1 MANQGNL
8 FFSTPNE
15 PGTAVEPETAV
26 EPAPQLPPR
35 HIPRWLLVIEI
46 ALFVILRLYV
56 GALVFLLPWRSV
68 WTTNAF
74 INNWPTVANFMAQGW
89 VRGIVSGIGLLNI
102 WIAFSVV
109 FRGRRR
115 H

>member
-8 FFSTPNE
+8 FSAPNE
-15 PGTAVEPETAV
+15 PATAVEPQ
-26 EPAPQLPPR
+26 PQQQQR
-35 HIPRWLLVIEI
+35 QIPRWLLVIEI
-46 ALFVILRLYV
+46 VLFVILRLYV

-89 VRGIVSGIGLLNI
+89 VRGIVSGLGLLNI
-102 WIAFSVV
+102 WIAFSVL
-109 FRGRRR
+109 FRRKGSN
-115 H
+115 